1 MHLNLA
7 LITVDFNAQRQ
18 LGILKLLSMTDG
30 RRISAIGRTG
40 SRSDQCKLVLGRSIC
55 NLSSSKIDLNT
66 FLVDVNIHLNPQ
78 RQRCNSLKI
87 FGYRISSNNGGGRL
101 SIISFLLK
109 KGAIIR
115 ARRLFQILL
124 TGSRALHILF
134 YFPIK

>member
-55 NLSSSKIDLNT
+55 NLSTSKIDLNT

-87 FGYRISSNNGGGRL
+87 FGYRISSNNGGG
-101 SIISFLLK
+101 
-109 KGAIIR
+109 GGGEVWDY
-115 ARRLFQILL
+115 LF
-124 TGSRALHILF
+124 F
-134 YFPIK
+134 